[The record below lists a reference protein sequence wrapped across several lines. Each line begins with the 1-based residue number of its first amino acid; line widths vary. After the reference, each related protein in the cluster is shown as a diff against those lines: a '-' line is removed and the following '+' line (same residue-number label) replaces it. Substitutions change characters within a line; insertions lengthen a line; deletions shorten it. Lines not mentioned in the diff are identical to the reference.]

1 MSGRRTARI
10 MVKPMSSREPQPSGK
25 IIEVSLASDLS
36 ALRMLARAI
45 QEFGIAHALSL
56 DLQSRLNLVLDELV
70 TNSVCYALSDIAEPE
85 LRLRLFVD
93 QDTIVA
99 QLEDNGE
106 AYNPFEEAP
115 KPDTSL
121 GLAERPIGGLGIFFV
136 KKLTDS
142 STYERIDGRNRITLK
157 NAIGGQAS
165 DE

>member
-1 MSGRRTARI
+1 MPGGRATPV
-10 MVKPMSSREPQPSGK
+10 MVKPMPPRDPQPS
-25 IIEVSLASDLS
+25 IDISLASDLS
-36 ALRMLARAI
+36 ALPMLAQAI
-45 QEFGIAHALSL
+45 KEFGTVHALSL

-70 TNSVCYALSDIAEPE
+70 TNSVCYALPDLAEPE

-93 QDTIVA
+93 QGTVVA

-115 KPDTSL
+115 EPDTSL
-121 GLAERPIGGLGIFFV
+121 GLTERPVGGLGVFFV

-157 NAIGGQAS
+157 NTIGGQAS

>member
-1 MSGRRTARI
+1 
-10 MVKPMSSREPQPSGK
+10 MVKPMPPREPQPSSK
-25 IIEVSLASDLS
+25 IIEVALASDLS
-36 ALRMLARAI
+36 ALRMLAQAI
-45 QEFGIAHALSL
+45 KEFGTAHTLSL

-70 TNSVCYALSDIAEPE
+70 TNSVCYALPDLAKPE

-115 KPDTSL
+115 EPDTSL
-121 GLAERPIGGLGIFFV
+121 ELAERPIGGLGVFFV

>member
-1 MSGRRTARI
+1 MSGGRTARI
-10 MVKPMSSREPQPSGK
+10 MVKPMSSREPQPS
-25 IIEVSLASDLS
+25 IDISLASDLS
-36 ALRMLARAI
+36 ALRTLTRAL
-45 QEFGIAHALSL
+45 QEFGTAHALSR
-56 DLQSRLNLVLDELV
+56 DFQGRLNLVLDELV
-70 TNSVCYALSDIAEPE
+70 TNSVCYALPGLAEPE

-93 QDTIVA
+93 QDTVVA

-115 KPDTSL
+115 EPDTSL
-121 GLAERPIGGLGIFFV
+121 GLAERPIGGLGVFFV

>member
-1 MSGRRTARI
+1 MSGGHPARI
-10 MVKPMSSREPQPSGK
+10 MVKPMPSREPQPSGT
-25 IIEVSLASDLS
+25 IVEVALAADLS

-45 QEFGIAHALSL
+45 QEFGTAHALSR

-70 TNSVCYALSDIAEPE
+70 TNSVCYALPALAEPE

-93 QDTIVA
+93 RDTVVA

-115 KPDTSL
+115 EPDTGL
-121 GLAERPIGGLGIFFV
+121 GLDERPIGGLGVFFV

-157 NAIGGQAS
+157 NNIGGQTS

>member
-1 MSGRRTARI
+1 
-10 MVKPMSSREPQPSGK
+10 MVKPMPPHEPQPNSK
-25 IIEVSLASDLS
+25 IIDVSLASDLS
-36 ALRMLARAI
+36 ALRMLAQAI
-45 QEFGIAHALSL
+45 QEFGTAHTLSL

-70 TNSVCYALSDIAEPE
+70 TNSVCYALPDLAEPE

-115 KPDTSL
+115 EPDTDL
-121 GLAERPIGGLGIFFV
+121 ELAERPIGGLGVFFV

>member
-1 MSGRRTARI
+1 M
-10 MVKPMSSREPQPSGK
+10 PPREPASPDNALD
-25 IIEVSLASDLS
+25 VSLASDLS
-36 ALRMLARAI
+36 ALPMLAQAI
-45 QEFGIAHALSL
+45 QEFGTAHALSL
-56 DLQSRLNLVLDELV
+56 DFQSRLNLVLDELV
-70 TNSVCYALSDIAEPE
+70 TNSVCYALPNLAEPE

-93 QDTIVA
+93 QGTVVA

-106 AYNPFEEAP
+106 AYDPFEKGPA
-115 KPDTSL
+115 PDTSL
-121 GLAERPIGGLGIFFV
+121 GVTERPIGGLGIFFV

>member
-1 MSGRRTARI
+1 MSGGRSACI
-10 MVKPMSSREPQPSGK
+10 MVNLMPSREPQPS
-25 IIEVSLASDLS
+25 IDISLASDLS
-36 ALRMLARAI
+36 ALPMLAQAI
-45 QEFGIAHALSL
+45 QEFGTAHALSR

-70 TNSVCYALSDIAEPE
+70 TNSVCYALPDLAEPE
-85 LRLRLFVD
+85 LRLRLFFD

-115 KPDTSL
+115 EPDTSL
-121 GLAERPIGGLGIFFV
+121 GIAERPIGGLGIFFV

>member
-1 MSGRRTARI
+1 MSGGRTARI
-10 MVKPMSSREPQPSGK
+10 MVKPMPPREPQPN
-25 IIEVSLASDLS
+25 IDISLASDLS
-36 ALRMLARAI
+36 ALPMLAQAI
-45 QEFGIAHALSL
+45 QEFGTAHALSR

-70 TNSVCYALSDIAEPE
+70 TNSVCYAPPDLVEPE

-115 KPDTSL
+115 EPDTSL
-121 GLAERPIGGLGIFFV
+121 GIAERPIGGLGIFFV

>member
-1 MSGRRTARI
+1 MSGGRTAPI
-10 MVKPMSSREPQPSGK
+10 MVKPMPPCEPRSR
-25 IIEVSLASDLS
+25 IDISLSSDLS
-36 ALRMLARAI
+36 ALPMLAQAL
-45 QEFGIAHALSL
+45 QEFGTAHALSR
-56 DLQSRLNLVLDELV
+56 DFQGRLNLVLDELV
-70 TNSVCYALSDIAEPE
+70 TNSVCYALPDRAEPE

-93 QDTIVA
+93 QGTVVA

-115 KPDTSL
+115 EPDTSL
-121 GLAERPIGGLGIFFV
+121 GIAERPIGGLGIFFV

>member
-1 MSGRRTARI
+1 
-10 MVKPMSSREPQPSGK
+10 MVNLMPSREPQPS
-25 IIEVSLASDLS
+25 IDISLASDLS
-36 ALRMLARAI
+36 ALPMLAQAI
-45 QEFGIAHALSL
+45 QEFGTAHALSR

-70 TNSVCYALSDIAEPE
+70 TNSVCYALPDLAEPE
-85 LRLRLFVD
+85 LRLRLFFD

-115 KPDTSL
+115 EPDTSL
-121 GLAERPIGGLGIFFV
+121 GIAERPIGGLGIFFV

>member
-1 MSGRRTARI
+1 MSGGRAARF
-10 MVKPMSSREPQPSGK
+10 MVKPMPLREPASHDTA
-25 IIEVSLASDLS
+25 IDVSLASDLS
-36 ALRMLARAI
+36 ALPMLAQAI
-45 QEFGIAHALSL
+45 QEFGAAHALSL

-70 TNSVCYALSDIAEPE
+70 TNSVCYALPDLAEPE

-93 QDTIVA
+93 RGSVVA
-99 QLEDNGE
+99 QLEDNGA

-115 KPDTSL
+115 VPDTSL
-121 GLAERPIGGLGIFFV
+121 GIAERPIGGLGIFFV

-157 NAIGGQAS
+157 HVIGGPAS

>member
-1 MSGRRTARI
+1 
-10 MVKPMSSREPQPSGK
+10 MVKPMPLREPQPGGK
-25 IIEVSLASDLS
+25 IIDTVLASDLS
-36 ALRMLARAI
+36 ALPMLARAI
-45 QEFGIAHALSL
+45 QEFGTAHALSL

-70 TNSVCYALSDIAEPE
+70 TNSVCYALPGLAEPE
-85 LRLRLFVD
+85 LQLRLFVD
-93 QDTIVA
+93 QDTVVA

-115 KPDTSL
+115 EPDTSL
-121 GLAERPIGGLGIFFV
+121 ELTERPVGGLGIFFV

-157 NAIGGQAS
+157 NAIGGQTN